1 MMLAFII
8 GTFFGMIIG
17 MVLNHAI
24 EEAERKRNEV
34 KKLREII
41 DGFFGDDKQWN

>member
-1 MMLAFII
+1 MFPFII
-8 GTFFGMIIG
+8 GTFFGIIIG

-24 EEAERKRNEV
+24 EEAERKKNEV

-41 DGFFGDDKQWN
+41 DGFFGGDDKQWN